1 MMSASEQSPTN
12 EGDDITVLTGPTL
25 EVATSLGKRTKKG
38 DTPSQATSLAGPSR
52 KSKRLER
59 ASSTPLEGPSRKYT
73 APSGAESELPVN
85 TVKEAMLQAFADP
98 SF

>member
-12 EGDDITVLTGPTL
+12 EGDDVTVLTGPTL

-38 DTPSQATSLAGPSR
+38 DTPSQVTSLAGPSR
-52 KSKRLER
+52 KSKR

-85 TVKEAMLQAFADP
+85 TV
-98 SF
+98 